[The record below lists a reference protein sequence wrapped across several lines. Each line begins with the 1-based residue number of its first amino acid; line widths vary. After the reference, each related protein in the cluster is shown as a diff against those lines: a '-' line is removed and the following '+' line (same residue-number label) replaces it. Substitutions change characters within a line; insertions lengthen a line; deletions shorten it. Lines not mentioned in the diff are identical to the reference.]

1 MTVKLV
7 VVIPAVVPLKLLS
20 QGMRQ
25 KSVAM
30 IPVSAVTVEN
40 SRSAVVKIYSLIA
53 NQVVKN

>member
-1 MTVKLV
+1 MKLV
-7 VVIPAVVPLKLLS
+7 VAIPVVVLLKLPS

-40 SRSAVVKIYSLIA
+40 SRNAVGKICKLIA
-53 NQVVKN
+53 NQLVKN